1 MLEKP
6 NSYIA
11 YDIAYI
17 TIRHNFVIHCN
28 STNKNLKST
37 FEIKFSGVL
46 PKLEGKIMQCWWHS
60 LAKCNNLTLNKIW

>member
-46 PKLEGKIMQCWWHS
+46 PKLEGKIMQCW
-60 LAKCNNLTLNKIW
+60 